1 MGRRCACERLLE
13 FWEGDPRF
21 ALAGASAAAIWLRLV
36 RVLQRMGDSSVL
48 RFGSVVGSVAEIA
61 LAIRTQETELEPAIN
76 RLAELGL
83 LTREEDGALSVP
95 WLAEGAARASSARSN
110 GLRGGRPRK
119 GETKEDMHARRQGH
133 LALPFSGSSAAV
145 AETQPKPKPESSR
158 ASTESKT
165 ISLSSQSID
174 ARELYALTEELA
186 EIAGMDPARGGYNGS
201 DIRMWLTQGA
211 TPDLLR
217 EVVRTVRHRSDAVIG
232 TFRYFNKAV
241 AQALAEGR
249 TAAAPGAGQEPSE
262 YGEAFEDFIARG
274 GNPARFPSPAEWRAA
289 QDRRAA

>member
-36 RVLQRMGDSSVL
+36 RVLQRMGGGSVL
-48 RFGSVVGSVAEIA
+48 RFGSVVGSLSETA
-61 LAIRTQETELEPAIN
+61 LAIRTQETELEPALN

-83 LTREEDGALSVP
+83 LAREVDGALSIP
-95 WLAEGAARASSARSN
+95 WLAEGAARASSARNN

-119 GETKEDMHARRQGH
+119 GESKEDMHARRQGH
-133 LALPFSGSSAAV
+133 LALPFSGGAAAA
-145 AETQPKPKPESSR
+145 AETQPIPEPESSR
-158 ASTESKT
+158 ASTESKS
-165 ISLSSQSID
+165 ISNSGQSID

-217 EVVRTVRHRSDAVIG
+217 EVVRTVRQRSRAVIKG
-232 TFRYFNKAV
+232 FRYFNDAV
-241 AQALAEGR
+241 AEALTEGR
-249 TAAAPGAGQEPSE
+249 AAASPGEAQERSD
-262 YGEAFEDFIARG
+262 YAEAFEDFLAGG
-274 GNPARFPSPAEWRAA
+274 GNPVRFPSPAEWRAA
-289 QDRRAA
+289 QARRAA

>member
-13 FWEGDPRF
+13 FWETDPRF
-21 ALAGASAAAIWLRLV
+21 ALAGTSAAAIWLRLV

-48 RFGSVVGSVAEIA
+48 RFGSVVGSATEIA
-61 LAIRTQETELEPAIN
+61 LAIRTQETELEPGIN

-83 LTREEDGALSVP
+83 LAREEDGALSVP
-95 WLAEGAARASSARSN
+95 WLADGAARASSARSN

-119 GETKEDMHARRQGH
+119 GETREEANVRRQGH
-133 LALPFSGSSAAV
+133 LPLPISGGVAV
-145 AETQPKPKPESSR
+145 KAETQQQPSEESSR
-158 ASTESKT
+158 ASTESNS
-165 ISLSSQSID
+165 ISSSSQSID
-174 ARELYALTEELA
+174 GRELYALTEELA

-217 EVVRTVRHRSDAVIG
+217 EVVRTVRQRSKVAIG
-232 TFRYFNKAV
+232 NFRYFRDEV

-249 TAAAPGAGQEPSE
+249 AQPDRGACQEPSE
-262 YGEAFEDFIARG
+262 YGDAFEDFMARG